1 MDNPEEILHSLEE
14 FSKMKP
20 KDIPREL
27 EEYLCYVARTGNP
40 VYQWP
45 TIKSLFREKLINVI
59 TEFYESCP
67 SVEIPPCPNVE
78 HFNYELMK
86 SFILEKLETFSSA
99 PFTVQRICEL
109 LTTPRKEYNRIDKF
123 MRALEKNIL
132 VVSTTEP
139 GNGRRS
145 TENGESLLNGEA
157 EHLPENSNSSHDINV
172 EEMDESPNW
181 PRVVQPTPILYETN
195 EAEAKNEPTQVQEH
209 VPVQTQER
217 ANGES
222 HTEVVSSSEPPVNQQ
237 ETVITCTSDDL
248 VQSYVSI
255 EATPVTV
262 ECSSEESEKT
272 TTKAET
278 EPAVTIE
285 PISAESTVKMANGDT
300 GGSSED
306 ENNEAVAE
314 QISETKKQDIP
325 IEDQILATIPASKL
339 VVVEPVKEPAA
350 SEKSDTEVEK
360 LSDVAQEGV
369 SIEKI
374 SPENSSLS
382 PEVLQAETT
391 AETEKKEPVEKRLEE
406 RSKETACEDGE
417 KQQKDKNEIIME
429 KPEVEDEK
437 PSSPKP
443 EVKDAKEASD
453 SEKQEVQKEEPG
465 VEEKETDKELEKPGS
480 KSPKPSEQMPME
492 VDANIETDN
501 SETSSSSASSDDKL

>member
-78 HFNYELMK
+78 HFNYDLMK

-181 PRVVQPTPILYETN
+181 PRVVQPTPILYENN
-195 EAEAKNEPTQVQEH
+195 EAEAKNEPTQVQEQLP
-209 VPVQTQER
+209 VPVQER
-217 ANGES
+217 ANGDS
-222 HTEVVSSSEPPVNQQ
+222 HTEAVSTSEPPVNQQ

-262 ECSSEESEKT
+262 ESSSEQSEKT
-272 TTKAET
+272 KTKAET

-285 PISAESTVKMANGDT
+285 PIPAESTVKMANGET

-306 ENNEAVAE
+306 ESSEAVAE
-314 QISETKKQDIP
+314 QTSETKKQDIP

-339 VVVEPVKEPAA
+339 AAAETTKEPEA
-350 SEKSDTEVEK
+350 SEKSDTEAEK
-360 LSDVAQEGV
+360 QSDVAQEAASTENV
-369 SIEKI
+369 
-374 SPENSSLS
+374 SPENSPSS

-406 RSKETACEDGE
+406 PPKEPPSEDSE
-417 KQQKDKNEIIME
+417 KQPKEKIEVME
-429 KPEVEDEK
+429 KPKVEDEK
-437 PSSPKP
+437 PLSPKP
-443 EVKDAKEASD
+443 EVKDVKDVGE
-453 SEKQEVQKEEPG
+453 SEKQEVQKEKPAVKDE
-465 VEEKETDKELEKPGS
+465 ETDKEPEKTES
-480 KSPKPSEQMPME
+480 DSPKPSEQMPME